1 MLRRMRFH
9 EQLIGGG
16 FLVITALFIGVGF
29 LAWKTTK
36 DVQGTSNA
44 IMKENVTSL
53 KAAEELELALLN
65 QKGLV
70 SSYFLDKNTNWL
82 ANLEGKKKDF
92 HFWMERAQEAALTSE
107 EQVILEDIRVLY
119 EQYDEERKKAIS
131 FFEEGDIPA
140 ARSMLLQNMKKSID
154 NLYSRCEDLILV
166 NERLIKNAEAF
177 SIKRTL
183 RMSIYI
189 WTTIVLTLTLG
200 SALGYFVSKRISV
213 ELVKSEKLASL
224 GQLSATVAHEIRNPL
239 TSIKMRLYSLRKE
252 VEDKRGAREDL
263 STIESEVARL
273 ERIVQSFLD
282 LSKLPQPQKTLC
294 TINGILNDA
303 TDLLSKKASTQSVHI
318 ERNLSPDMPIL
329 EADHDQLKQAFI
341 NLMLNSL
348 EAMPGGGK
356 LVLTSFLES
365 KNNKDKRYV
374 RIKIEDTGSGID
386 PKIRQTLFEPFVT
399 TKETGSGLG
408 LYITRKIINSHM
420 GELLIQNRP
429 TKGAEAL
436 VRMPIGTKN

>member
-1 MLRRMRFH
+1 MRFH

-70 SSYFLDKNTNWL
+70 SSYFLDKNTDWL
-82 ANLEGKKKDF
+82 SNLEEKKKDF
-92 HFWMERAQEAALTSE
+92 HFWMERAQEAALTQE

-131 FFEEGDIPA
+131 LFEKGDIPA
-140 ARSMLLQNMKKSID
+140 AQNMLLQNMKKSID

-166 NERLIKNAEAF
+166 NERLIKSAETF
-177 SIKRTL
+177 SKNKTF
-183 RMSIYI
+183 RMSVYI
-189 WTTIVLTLTLG
+189 WTTIILTLILG
-200 SALGYFVSKRISV
+200 SVLGYFVSKRISA

-318 ERNLSPDMPIL
+318 ERNLSPDLPIL
-329 EADHDQLKQAFI
+329 EADHDQFKQAFI

-348 EAMPGGGK
+348 EAMPGGGR

-365 KNNKDKRYV
+365 KNSKDKSYV
-374 RIKIEDTGSGID
+374 GIKIEDRGSGID